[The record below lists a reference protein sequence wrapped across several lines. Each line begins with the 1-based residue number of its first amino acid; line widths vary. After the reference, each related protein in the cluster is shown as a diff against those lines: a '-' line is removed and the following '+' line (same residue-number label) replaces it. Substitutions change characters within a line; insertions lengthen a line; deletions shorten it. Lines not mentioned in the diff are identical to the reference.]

1 MARTPV
7 KENSHLSDIRSS
19 SDGLS
24 TKILQISGREC
35 LIHGQ
40 PGDPFFDAL
49 TPACFESI
57 AAGSYGGFDSFC
69 SRYLR
74 PDYWMIDVGAN
85 IGITSL
91 IAAAYLPEGKVV
103 AVEASPRNCI
113 ALEANFRRNGLET
126 AEVVPFAVG
135 SAPGELEFN
144 EAGAHGHVLTPS
156 VALGRVGIT
165 VPVKTI
171 DQIVADLELPKV
183 DFIKLDI
190 EGFER
195 DAIIGAEET
204 IMRWDPLFYIEFNS
218 WCQIALH
225 NESPLRFYDFL
236 SERFQY
242 VYKIRENHMIPLE
255 KGQGLHF
262 LHENIV
268 HHGCVEDV
276 VASTSA
282 DRLIEA
288 PNYLEKVIGNLRRER
303 DRMRQERDSLLVQ
316 ESLHAE
322 LQAGYGKLQAEYEQL
337 QAEYGKLRTERDR
350 VASKLQRIKHSVFWR
365 LGGPFRKM
373 RKKFS

>member
-1 MARTPV
+1 
-7 KENSHLSDIRSS
+7 
-19 SDGLS
+19 
-24 TKILQISGREC
+24 
-35 LIHGQ
+35 
-40 PGDPFFDAL
+40 
-49 TPACFESI
+49 
-57 AAGSYGGFDSFC
+57 
-69 SRYLR
+69 
-74 PDYWMIDVGAN
+74 MIDVGAN

-195 DAIIGAEET
+195 DAIIGAEGT
-204 IMRWDPLFYIEFNS
+204 IMRWDPLLYIEFNS

-236 SERFQY
+236 SKRF
-242 VYKIRENHMIPLE
+242 
-255 KGQGLHF
+255 
-262 LHENIV
+262 
-268 HHGCVEDV
+268 
-276 VASTSA
+276 
-282 DRLIEA
+282 
-288 PNYLEKVIGNLRRER
+288 
-303 DRMRQERDSLLVQ
+303 
-316 ESLHAE
+316 
-322 LQAGYGKLQAEYEQL
+322 
-337 QAEYGKLRTERDR
+337 
-350 VASKLQRIKHSVFWR
+350 
-365 LGGPFRKM
+365 
-373 RKKFS
+373 

>member
-49 TPACFESI
+49 APACFEGM
-57 AAGSYGGFDSFC
+57 AAGLYGSFDSFC

-225 NESPLRFYDFL
+225 NESPLRFMTSSWNGSDMYIR
-236 SERFQY
+236 SE
-242 VYKIRENHMIPLE
+242 KTI
-255 KGQGLHF
+255 
-262 LHENIV
+262 
-268 HHGCVEDV
+268 
-276 VASTSA
+276 
-282 DRLIEA
+282 
-288 PNYLEKVIGNLRRER
+288 
-303 DRMRQERDSLLVQ
+303 
-316 ESLHAE
+316 
-322 LQAGYGKLQAEYEQL
+322 
-337 QAEYGKLRTERDR
+337 
-350 VASKLQRIKHSVFWR
+350 
-365 LGGPFRKM
+365 
-373 RKKFS
+373 